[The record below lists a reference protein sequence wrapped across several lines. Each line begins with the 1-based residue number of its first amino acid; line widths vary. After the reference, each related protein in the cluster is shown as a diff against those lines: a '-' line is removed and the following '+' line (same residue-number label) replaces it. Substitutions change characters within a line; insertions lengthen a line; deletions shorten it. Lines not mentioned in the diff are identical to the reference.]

1 MFGLHASDSVVSLA
15 VHRGQYLNDPTGPTV
30 QGRKC
35 QLLLGPKQDC
45 LTDLEPVICHGEAS
59 MATHDA
65 PRNDSASGAG
75 ANAGPAVAQPSKQLD
90 FIWLGVGIAGVRKK
104 QLLAINLVGGDG
116 LLALIRH

>member
-1 MFGLHASDSVVSLA
+1 MFGLHASDSVVNLA

-45 LTDLEPVICHGEAS
+45 LTDLEPVICHGEAW

-75 ANAGPAVAQPSKQLD
+75 ANAGPACRCPSPRRC
-90 FIWLGVGIAGVRKK
+90 GIQRTGYIGAVTNSTKHG
-104 QLLAINLVGGDG
+104 AN
-116 LLALIRH
+116 